1 MKYMVYAHAGL
12 ILVHGLL
19 PNLNMQFTYWSR
31 VLRVKIGPYKNY
43 WGVYQLTG
51 LLAYVGVPKATRDR
65 WGERLGET
73 RVNDF
78 LQWLYTKRKRTVKVK
93 IDKYDTWGMDTT
105 LAQIILPMLK
115 QLNATR
121 HGAPLV
127 DDEDVPEHLRS
138 TVARPKAA
146 EWDIDS
152 NHFARWDWVMHEMIW
167 AFEQLVHDGEA
178 QWYSEDFDWNKPA
191 VADEAGMAAWA
202 VRKKNGFRLFGKY
215 YESLWD

>member
-1 MKYMVYAHAGL
+1 MGYAHAHL
-12 ILVHGLL
+12 ISVRGLL
-19 PNLNMQFTYWSR
+19 PNLNMQFIYWSS

-43 WGVYQLTG
+43 WGVYQLTN
-51 LLAYVGVPKATRDR
+51 LMHRVGVSQALCDR

-78 LQWLYTKRKRTVKVK
+78 FQWLYTKRKRNIEVK

-105 LAQIILPMLK
+105 LAHIILPMLK
-115 QLNATR
+115 QLNATK
-121 HGAPLV
+121 HGAPFV

-138 TVARPKAA
+138 TAAEPKVV

-167 AFEQLVHDGEA
+167 AFEQLVYDGEA
-178 QWYSEDFDWNKPA
+178 RWYSRDFDWDPPS
-191 VADEAGMAAWA
+191 VDEAGMAAWDT
-202 VRKKNGFRLFGKY
+202 RKKNGFRLFGKY
-215 YESLWD
+215 YEGLWD